1 MGPRSI
7 EATRLSKRALFQ
19 LLGYEPHEGQL
30 LVHRSKALRRI
41 LCCGARWGKSR
52 CAAMEA
58 CAALL
63 EPRPESLGW
72 VVAPTRDLVDRIF
85 LRVVDTLKA
94 RLPHRVVEVD
104 LRSQRLVIANL
115 GGGRSELRGK
125 SADVPVTL
133 LGEEIDFVIVDEAAR
148 LREDIWPSFL
158 SQRLVNR
165 NGWALLLSTPT
176 GSGWFHQLYRRGIR
190 KRDPEFESWSFPSWM
205 NPHLDRAIVEAE
217 RERLPADVF
226 AQEYGGE
233 FVGVDPEPCERC
245 LPVSP
250 KACQVIYLR
259 EWEKKRR
266 CPECDDLVDA
276 EGRTLVPPGAK
287 WMRIL
292 WHRDDECGANS
303 SQPDSGEPFP

>member
-94 RLPHRVVEVD
+94 RLPHRVAAVD

-133 LGEEIDFVIVDEAAR
+133 LGEEIDYVIVDEAAR

-158 SQRLVNR
+158 SQRLVSR

-176 GSGWFHQLYRRGIR
+176 GPGWLHQLYRRGIR
-190 KRDPEFESWSFPSWM
+190 KRDPTFESWSSPSWM
-205 NPHLDRAIVEAE
+205 NPHLDRALVEAE
-217 RERLPADVF
+217 RARLSPQGF

-233 FVGVDPEPCERC
+233 FVGVDAEPCPTCE
-245 LPVSP
+245 VQSP
-250 KACQVIYLR
+250 KASRILT
-259 EWEKKRR
+259 EDINKRLPR
-266 CPECDDLVDA
+266 CVGCGCPVDE
-276 EGRTLVPPGAK
+276 EGRSLVPRGVGTFR
-287 WMRIL
+287 MLICNHGDFGRISDPL
-292 WHRDDECGANS
+292 SPEGC
-303 SQPDSGEPFP
+303 